1 MNYRMSNEIMN
12 EFFDYI
18 TELVDNDV
26 LVKTT
31 RSSYVTYYNLNGRKI
46 TGYPTFSKIITDT
59 KVRNYPLWI
68 EIQVIKKTFDRDI
81 KFFISRLIDMIVIK
95 KINRRK
101 FIRWLDTLINHANY
115 SDDDDD
121 DDDDEDE

>member
-1 MNYRMSNEIMN
+1 MSVETMN

-18 TELVDNDV
+18 TGLVNDDV
-26 LVKTT
+26 LVKTA
-31 RSSYVTYYNLNGRKI
+31 RSSYATYYDLNGRKV
-46 TGYPTFSKIITDT
+46 TGYPTFSKFITDT
-59 KVRNYPLWI
+59 KIRNNALWI

-101 FIRWLDTLINHANY
+101 FIRWLDTFINHANY

-121 DDDDEDE
+121 DDDEDE